1 MIYWDTS
8 AIILYVLERRTGE
21 IEGVTRAH
29 TLAEMFSALTGR
41 GWRETL
47 PGGVTRQRR
56 MGMVLAARTI
66 RQVRSQLD
74 FVELSPD
81 EIAAAADEAKAVGAQ
96 GGGIHDLL
104 HARAA
109 ETAGADEFWTTDRN
123 DFERFLTSIPIQ
135 HLEEA

>member
-8 AIILYVLERRTGE
+8 AIIRFILERRSDE
-21 IEGVTRAH
+21 IAGVTRAH
-29 TLAEMFSALTGR
+29 TLAELFSALTGR

-56 MGMVLAARTI
+56 MGMLLAARTI
-66 RQVRSQLD
+66 REVRGRLD

-81 EIAAAADEAKAVGAQ
+81 EVLSAMDEAKDMGAQ
-96 GGGIHDLL
+96 GAGIHDLL

-109 ETAGADEFWTTDRN
+109 EKARADEFWTTDRN
-123 DFERFLTSIPIQ
+123 DFERFLTSVPIKQ
-135 HLEEA
+135 LAD